1 MANYRFLSL
10 LFEELF
16 KKQEISL
23 KALKTKLTNEGLIK
37 NNSDLRKLYY
47 YIDNLESDGLITTYV
62 KGREKLI
69 ISKFFKGNLQID
81 ENFLGFLS
89 FLILNLKYHQF
100 EELKKEIID
109 ILKSLKLNYLLEIL
123 EVDYID
129 LNEDS
134 FKTSLPLWELLG
146 QLIYYIRTKT
156 ALSIYTK
163 QGNFLKL
170 IPLKLFKEDWK
181 IYLVGLNEE
190 NKTEKVL
197 LTDIKSL
204 TPLGN
209 SIKNNCSNI
218 GKENL
223 TSLENPFIF
232 GIAFH
237 KVYLHR
243 PQVPEKAFSTQ
254 FYVGEDDNYYFL
266 YFVGFTDD
274 RFAQKFLTILYDEIL
289 EPSPQMLKI
298 ARSKKLKK
306 EYPNLTYDLEENLK
320 RFSLFLECV
329 EKHLDIRNAIVKR
342 KKLYMRNFFKR

>member
-1 MANYRFLSL
+1 MANYKFLAL

-16 KKQEISL
+16 KRKEIPAKEL
-23 KALKTKLTNEGLIK
+23 KEKFSKKGLIK

-47 YIDNLESDGLITTYV
+47 YLENLEKEGLVESKTE
-62 KGREKLI
+62 GREKVI
-69 ISKFFKGNLQID
+69 ISKTFKGNVKID
-81 ENFLGFLS
+81 QNFLGFLS

-100 EELKKEIID
+100 KELREQIIE
-109 ILKSLKLNYLLEIL
+109 ILKHLKLEYLLETL

-129 LNEDS
+129 LREDS
-134 FKTSLPLWELLG
+134 FKTPLPLWELLG
-146 QLIYYIRTKT
+146 QLIYHIRNKTKI
-156 ALSIYTK
+156 SIYTK

-170 IPLKLFKEDWK
+170 IPLKLFREDWK
-181 IYLVGLNEE
+181 IYLVGLNEK

-197 LTDIKSL
+197 LNDIKGL
-204 TPLGN
+204 TPLGT
-209 SIKNNCSNI
+209 IAENNIPNV
-218 GKENL
+218 GTKTL

-237 KVYLHR
+237 KVYLHG
-243 PQVPEKAFSTQ
+243 PQVPEKALSTQ
-254 FYVGEDDNYYFL
+254 FFIGEDDNYYFL

-289 EPSPQMLKI
+289 EPSPKMLKI

-320 RFSLFLECV
+320 RFLLFLECV

-342 KKLYMRNFFKR
+342 KKLYMRNLFTE